1 MVAMNVWKIRLPK
14 SAKMPLIPGSVSS
27 LEKVLPKKVNTENV
41 IKAIFLNLMV
51 KRYYY
56 LRGDIM

>member
-27 LEKVLPKKVNTENV
+27 LEKVLPKKVNTE
-41 IKAIFLNLMV
+41 KGSFLIFS
-51 KRYYY
+51 KR
-56 LRGDIM
+56 